1 MLGPGERSR
10 IEGYLAQ
17 NHDPKMPPGSLRGGK
32 VESNAE
38 GKPSL
43 NYRVIPSFINRND
56 MSVQAGTDRYGDRD
70 TDPAPHQEHEA
81 GPEAA
86 GVVRDDARP
95 ARADPVLR

>member
-1 MLGPGERSR
+1 
-10 IEGYLAQ
+10 
-17 NHDPKMPPGSLRGGK
+17 
-32 VESNAE
+32 
-38 GKPSL
+38 
-43 NYRVIPSFINRND
+43 

>member
-1 MLGPGERSR
+1 
-10 IEGYLAQ
+10 
-17 NHDPKMPPGSLRGGK
+17 
-32 VESNAE
+32 
-38 GKPSL
+38 
-43 NYRVIPSFINRND
+43 

-95 ARADPVLR
+95 ARADRESV